1 METFSSGHRVEVTL
15 VHWPGYTMLETAG
28 KSDPKLHFYK
38 WLKQH
43 NLEYIRSL

>member
-1 METFSSGHRVEVTL
+1 MEAFSSAHRVEVTF
-15 VHWPGYTMLETAG
+15 VHWLGYTMLETAG

-38 WLKQH
+38 QLKQH